1 MNEDYLLQ
9 MRIQEIVN
17 LINDLRE
24 DYNYSVDF
32 AFVVSILEQNED
44 GNIQIS
50 RMGATSYDIMELYQE
65 AEEHIREMVE
75 KNFKD
80 SYPEMDFQVDEELKY
95 IFASKD
101 FPPHPLN

>member
-1 MNEDYLLQ
+1 

-75 KNFKD
+75 RNFKD

>member
-1 MNEDYLLQ
+1 

-44 GNIQIS
+44 GDIEMS
-50 RMGATSYDIMELYQE
+50 RMGATSYDIVELYEE
-65 AEEHIREMVE
+65 AEEHIRGLVE
-75 KNFKD
+75 KNFRET
-80 SYPEMDFQVDEELKY
+80 YPEMNFKVDEELRY

>member
-75 KNFKD
+75 RNFKD